1 MGLRVGWLVYAMA
14 YVWRSEDNLQESVPP
29 YGTQRSNSYFSD
41 KALPQQ
47 AISLVL

>member
-1 MGLRVGWLVYAMA
+1 MCVLSCKVPWHT
-14 YVWRSEDNLQESVPP
+14 WRSEDNLQESVPP